1 MIESILAIVILILY
15 LILPFST
22 WRVIRMIPIEE
33 IRVMVLNILLL
44 VYVSIPF
51 KAICGVKDGK

>member
-1 MIESILAIVILILY
+1 MIESILAVIILILY
-15 LILPFST
+15 ILLPFST
-22 WRVIRMIPIEE
+22 WGVIRMIPIGE
-33 IRVMVLNILLL
+33 IRMLVLNILLL